1 MTPMTT
7 ATDAPPG
14 VAGARPAAASR
25 PGRVTLALARIEGRR
40 LLRSPALV
48 VGVALGALQ
57 MGPGALWPEA
67 ADLRLR
73 AMDAGFLVL
82 PLAAATL
89 IASSLAALRAR
100 RHGTEE
106 LLSVTPAPP
115 QARTAGHLLAPLGVA
130 FVAVLV
136 VTAALLAA
144 WRFRHGFARPD
155 LAEVAVGPLL
165 VLGAGAL
172 GVLLARWLR
181 SSLAAVVACVGIA
194 AMQLI
199 VSGLAQ
205 TNPLRRLAF
214 WAQSADMRPE
224 LLPGRLG
231 RWHLVYL
238 VGLVAMAA
246 VGALARHGLSR
257 KVTVAGVLAVVTVA
271 TTAWFQARPIPASVW
286 ASRNAL
292 LETPQD
298 FQQCEERDGVDYC
311 AYPAYRSLVDLWAAP
326 VAGVRRAL
334 PSGRWPADVQ
344 VSQRVAGNDRHW
356 VTSTDVQRKLPAL
369 PPKGAPTV
377 DDGHLHPPLLWDTT
391 GRAELGLA
399 VLAASRAVGLPL
411 ARPEPDLRCDASGQ
425 ARAVVAL
432 WLAGQA
438 TPATARTLR
447 QLTRDAMADVG
458 GRVFLVIPDYG
469 TPGAVAFGAT
479 EVALALELLSRPAT
493 SVATAVGAS
502 WDDLTARDTRSTAA
516 ASLLRLTEPGPA
528 PFRGHS
534 DMRGFSSFNGQAIP
548 TIGQACP

>member
-1 MTPMTT
+1 VTPMAT
-7 ATDAPPG
+7 ATEAAEA
-14 VAGARPAAASR
+14 VAGGRRAATSPARP
-25 PGRVTLALARIEGRR
+25 VTLALARIEGRR
-40 LLRSPALV
+40 LLRSPALA
-48 VGVALGALQ
+48 VGLAVGALQ
-57 MGPGALWPEA
+57 ILPGALWPEA

-89 IASSLAALRAR
+89 IAASLATLRAR

-106 LLSVTPAPP
+106 LLSATPAPP
-115 QARTAGHLLAPLGVA
+115 QARTAAHLLAPLGMA
-130 FVAVLV
+130 LVAVAV
-136 VTAALLAA
+136 VAAALLAA

-155 LAEVAVGPLL
+155 LAEAAVGPLL

-181 SSLAAVVACVGIA
+181 SSIAAVVACVGIA
-194 AMQLI
+194 VMELY
-199 VSGLAQ
+199 VSGLGQ

-214 WAQSADMRPE
+214 WSQSADMRAE
-224 LLPGRLG
+224 LLPGRLA

-257 KVTVAGVLAVVTVA
+257 KLTVAGVLAITLVA
-271 TTAWFQARPIPASVW
+271 TSAWFQARPIPPSAW

-292 LETPQD
+292 LERPHD
-298 FQQCEERDGVDYC
+298 FQQCQERDGVRYC
-311 AYPAYRSLVDLWAAP
+311 AYPAYRSLIELWAAP

-334 PSGRWPADVQ
+334 PPGRWPGDVQ
-344 VSQRVAGNDRHW
+344 VTQRVTGNDRFW
-356 VTSTDVQRKLPAL
+356 VTSPDVQRKLPAL
-369 PPKGAPTV
+369 PPTGGPTV
-377 DDGHLHPPLLWDTT
+377 DDGDLHPPMLWDTT

-399 VLAASRAVGLPL
+399 VMAASRAVGLPL
-411 ARPEPDLRCDASGQ
+411 AQRAPDIRCHASGQ

-447 QLTRDAMADVG
+447 QLTREAIADIG
-458 GRVFLVIPDYG
+458 GRLFLVIPDYG

-479 EVALALELLSRPAT
+479 EAALALELLSRPAS

-502 WDDLTARDTRSTAA
+502 WDELTASDAPSVAA
-516 ASLLRLTEPGPA
+516 ASLLGLNDPGPA

-534 DMRGFSSFNGQAIP
+534 DLRGFSSFNGQPLP
-548 TIGQACP
+548 TIGEACP